1 MLHVTL
7 THRYLLLPIEEN
19 QGLARIKVIQNGDV
33 KQVLNVKLAIHNSDK
48 CKISHP

>member
-7 THRYLLLPIEEN
+7 THRYLLLPVEEN

-33 KQVLNVKLAIHNSDK
+33 KQ
-48 CKISHP
+48 ISHP